1 MTPDDPNSAA
11 AVIGSVVA
19 AISGIILAAWKGGFF
34 KTDAAKG
41 DAIREEL
48 RELHAKLDKMSD
60 KMDAARDR
68 LTQVESTARELARRV
83 DRVDR

>member
-34 KTDAAKG
+34 KSDDHGRG
-41 DAIREEL
+41 D
-48 RELHAKLDKMSD
+48 LHAKFDKLDD
-60 KMDAARDR
+60 KLDAVRDR
-68 LTQVESTARELARRV
+68 LTSLEASAREIQRRV
-83 DRVDR
+83 DRLDR